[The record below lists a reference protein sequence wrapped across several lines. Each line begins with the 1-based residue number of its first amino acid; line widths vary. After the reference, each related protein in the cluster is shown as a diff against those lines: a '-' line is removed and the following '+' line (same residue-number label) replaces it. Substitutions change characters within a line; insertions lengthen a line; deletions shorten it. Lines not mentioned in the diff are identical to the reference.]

1 MNWDL
6 LLDPLFRLPFVT
18 GLGLAIG
25 LPLLG
30 LYLRMRGEWLAVL
43 GIAQLA
49 ALGALA
55 ASVFALP
62 GLLGAGAAGVGAVV
76 AKRMGRGGGM
86 GAYVLMLLI
95 GWSLAVLLLANHPA
109 IEHVGQGLFDG
120 QLYFADSDHALATL
134 VITILGA
141 SLLHRHGQRLL
152 LARAH
157 PVLARACAH
166 TRRAHWSF
174 DLLVGI
180 SVGVGILSLGVMAAF
195 ALTWVPA
202 WILFDRARSW
212 RQAQRQVVLIGV
224 LGYAAAFM
232 VALVA
237 DQPFGPVCVVGV
249 LGAGLIM
256 RGLRSRKARAGDP
269 ASAVRQRGQAAC
281 ERPQ

>member
-43 GIAQLA
+43 GVAQLA

-55 ASVFALP
+55 ASVFAFP
-62 GLLGAGAAGVGAVV
+62 GLLGAVAAGVGAVL
-76 AKRMGRGGGM
+76 AKRMGRGSGM

-95 GWSLAVLLLANHPA
+95 GWALAVLLLANQPA

-120 QLYFADSDHALATL
+120 QLYFAGSGHALATFVL
-134 VITILGA
+134 IVFGGA
-141 SLLHRHGQRLL
+141 LLRRQGPRLL
-152 LARAH
+152 LARVH
-157 PVLARACAH
+157 PVLARACAQ
-166 TRRAHWSF
+166 TRWAHWGF

-195 ALTWVPA
+195 ALTWAPA
-202 WILFDRARSW
+202 WAVFDRAKSW
-212 RQAQRQVVLIGV
+212 RQAQGQVVLIGA
-224 LGYAAAFM
+224 LGYALAFGI
-232 VALVA
+232 ALVA

-249 LGAGLIM
+249 LGVGAI
-256 RGLRSRKARAGDP
+256 ARWLLGA
-269 ASAVRQRGQAAC
+269 R
-281 ERPQ
+281 

>member
-6 LLDPLFRLPFVT
+6 LLDPLFRLPFIT

-25 LPLLG
+25 LPVLG

-43 GIAQLA
+43 GVAQLA

-62 GLLGAGAAGVGAVV
+62 GLLGAVTAGVGAVI
-76 AKRMGRGGGM
+76 AKRLGRGGGM

-120 QLYFADSDHALATL
+120 QLYFAGSGHAIATAVL
-134 VITILGA
+134 ITLGGA
-141 SLLHRHGQRLL
+141 LLHRHGQRLL
-152 LARAH
+152 LARVH
-157 PVLARACAH
+157 PVLATACAQ
-166 TRRAHWSF
+166 TRWAHWGF

-180 SVGVGILSLGVMAAF
+180 SIGVGILSLGVMAAF

-202 WILFDRARSW
+202 WAVFDRAQSW
-212 RQAQRQVVLIGV
+212 REAQRRVVLIGGV
-224 LGYAAAFM
+224 GYALTFAL
-232 VALVA
+232 ALVA

-249 LGAGLIM
+249 LGVGLV
-256 RGLRSRKARAGDP
+256 SRWVLAR
-269 ASAVRQRGQAAC
+269 R
-281 ERPQ
+281 